1 MSAIGMTVNY
11 KSGTMVTDRQGVVEK
26 VEYKNGRPSFFVR
39 WADGQAGWFAASNVQ
54 F

>member
-1 MSAIGMTVNY
+1 MSAVGMTVNY
-11 KSGTMVTDRQGVVEK
+11 KSGEMVTDRTGKVEQ

-39 WADGQAGWFAASNVQ
+39 WADGKAGWYAASNIK